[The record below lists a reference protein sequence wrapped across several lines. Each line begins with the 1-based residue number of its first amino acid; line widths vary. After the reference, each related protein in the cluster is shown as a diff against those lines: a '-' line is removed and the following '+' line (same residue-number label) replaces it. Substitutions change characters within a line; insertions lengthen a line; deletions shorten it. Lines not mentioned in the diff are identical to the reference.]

1 MPARNKSDD
10 SIREQAAAWAN
21 LLENGAISTTQ
32 LPAFHAW
39 LEDPRHAREFTAC
52 QTLVSLAKEFP
63 PERKAALELSVV
75 IPAAKFAALKRLLAR
90 PLHLSGVVAAILVL
104 GMAAGWF
111 SVRQV
116 REFFTHSYTTGTGE
130 MRTIVLPDGTIARL
144 NTQSRLTWIG
154 SRTDRHVVLQRG
166 EVLFEVVHDAT
177 RPFRITVD
185 RSEIRDMGTQFDV
198 YRKSSGSVVVT
209 VLSGQV
215 AVREIERG
223 AAQAPWAERRIKADE
238 QFEYTPSSLIAD
250 VHSIAAPKAVLWRE
264 GLLETEGQSFA
275 AVVGE
280 LNRYSSK
287 RIDIADPRLNAQNI
301 GIGGELHVH
310 DVPAALARI
319 QKLAN
324 IVVTD
329 TDDAYILSYKEDS
342 PAPARPGAS
351 SPKAVG
357 PNSAGRP

>member
-1 MPARNKSDD
+1 MSARNTSDE
-10 SIREQAAAWAN
+10 SIRYQAATWTN
-21 LLENGAISTTQ
+21 LLDSGGLSDSQ
-32 LPAFHAW
+32 LQVFHAW
-39 LEDPRHAREFTAC
+39 LEDPRNAREFTAYRTVVLLT
-52 QTLVSLAKEFP
+52 QDLP
-63 PERKAALELSVV
+63 PERKAVLERSIV
-75 IPAAKFAALKRLLAR
+75 IPGGKFIALKRLLAHT
-90 PLHLSGVVAAILVL
+90 LQLSAVAAAALVIVMIGGWL
-104 GMAAGWF
+104 GA
-111 SVRQV
+111 RPV
-116 REFFTHSYTTGTGE
+116 REFFTHSYTTEIGE
-130 MRTIVLPDGTIARL
+130 MRTVVLPDGTIVRL
-144 NTQSRLTWIG
+144 NTQSRLTWVG
-154 SRTDRHVVLQRG
+154 SRTDRHVVLQQG

-185 RSEIRDMGTQFDV
+185 RSEIRDVGTQFDV

-215 AVREIERG
+215 AVQEIEPRG
-223 AAQAPWAERRIKADE
+223 AQPPWAERQIKADE

-250 VHSIAAPKAVLWRE
+250 VHPIVAPKAVLWRE
-264 GLLETEGQSFA
+264 GLLETEGLSFA
-275 AVVGE
+275 TVVGE

-329 TDDAYILSYKEDS
+329 TDSAYILSYKEDA
-342 PAPARPGAS
+342 PAPSRPSAAARPDT
-351 SPKAVG
+351 
-357 PNSAGRP
+357 AGHP